1 MCLVQGYYKRNEREV
16 NKMTVITEKHIIA
29 HVVDID
35 RYQVHMIED
44 FLNTKGLQCGYD
56 WDRNSQ
62 DGTPLYSL
70 TADVTGHSLEFYG
83 FLDSISK

>member
-1 MCLVQGYYKRNEREV
+1 MTFSTEV
-16 NKMTVITEKHIIA
+16 RVIA
-29 HVVDID
+29 HVEDID
-35 RYQVHMIED
+35 RYQVHIIED

-70 TADVTGHSLEFYG
+70 TADVTGHSSEFYV
-83 FLDSISK
+83 FMDSIMK